1 MNWNELYEWVSDV
14 EDLTGGHVEIR
25 THGGLLEV
33 SVNWCVGDRRYVHR
47 EAFTPIE
54 MVEAHGNLIR
64 SRLDAV
70 TNKIRRYVE
79 APK

>member
-1 MNWNELYEWVSDV
+1 MNFIDLYEWVSDV

-25 THGGLLEV
+25 THGGPLEV
-33 SVNWCVGDRRYVHR
+33 YVSWHIGDRRHGHR
-47 EAFTPIE
+47 EAFTPVE
-54 MVEAHGNLIR
+54 MMESHGNLIR

-70 TNKIRRYVE
+70 TNQIRRYME